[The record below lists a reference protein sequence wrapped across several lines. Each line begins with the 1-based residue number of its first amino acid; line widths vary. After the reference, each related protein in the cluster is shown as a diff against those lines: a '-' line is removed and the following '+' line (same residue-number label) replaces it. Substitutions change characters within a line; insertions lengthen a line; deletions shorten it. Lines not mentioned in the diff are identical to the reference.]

1 MLAFLVAQLVK
12 NLSAMQETWVQSL
25 GWGFQTGIFVDR
37 MVSEELMGKYQQKP
51 EICEGENC
59 ARSFEHS
66 REKEQPGIE
75 VLVQGPT
82 LRGGTAAEVTVAGV
96 YVYRER
102 GHVKQKCEVQG

>member
-1 MLAFLVAQLVK
+1 
-12 NLSAMQETWVQSL
+12 
-25 GWGFQTGIFVDR
+25 
-37 MVSEELMGKYQQKP
+37 MGKYQQKP

-59 ARSFEHS
+59 ARSCEHS

-102 GHVKQKCEVQG
+102 GNVKQKCEVQGWVVGYRAGK